1 MVDKI
6 LSFLSNYVENIEEVI
21 KRVGK
26 NKTVSTGL
34 NLLIKRNSYEKD
46 ALRKEISIYVK
57 RIISV
62 NEFEQLLDYDRA
74 EYVHL
79 LNEL

>member
-46 ALRKEISIYVK
+46 VLRKEISIYVK

-79 LNEL
+79 LNE

>member
-26 NKTVSTGL
+26 NKTVSAGL

-74 EYVHL
+74 EYVYL
-79 LNEL
+79 LNE

>member
-6 LSFLSNYVENIEEVI
+6 LSFLSNYVENIEETI

-26 NKTVSTGL
+26 NKTVSAGL
-34 NLLIKRNSYEKD
+34 DLLIKRNSYEKD
-46 ALRKEISIYVK
+46 TLRKEISIYVK

-79 LNEL
+79 LNE

>member
-79 LNEL
+79 LNE

>member
-26 NKTVSTGL
+26 NKTVSIGL

-79 LNEL
+79 LNE

>member
-6 LSFLSNYVENIEEVI
+6 LSFLSNYVEDIEEVI
-21 KRVGK
+21 KLIGK
-26 NKTVSTGL
+26 NKTVSAGL
-34 NLLIKRNSYEKD
+34 DLLIKRNSYEKD
-46 ALRKEISIYVK
+46 TLRKEISIYVK

-79 LNEL
+79 LNE

>member
-46 ALRKEISIYVK
+46 VLRKEISIYVK

-62 NEFEQLLDYDRA
+62 NEFEQLLDYDRT

-79 LNEL
+79 LNE

>member
-6 LSFLSNYVENIEEVI
+6 LSFLSNYIENIEEVI

-26 NKTVSTGL
+26 NKTVSAGL
-34 NLLIKRNSYEKD
+34 DLLIKRNSYEKD
-46 ALRKEISIYVK
+46 TLRKEISIYVK

-79 LNEL
+79 LNE

>member
-26 NKTVSTGL
+26 NKTVSAGL
-34 NLLIKRNSYEKD
+34 DLLIKRNSYEKD
-46 ALRKEISIYVK
+46 TLRKEISIYVK

-79 LNEL
+79 LNE

>member
-6 LSFLSNYVENIEEVI
+6 LSFLSNYGENIEEVI

-26 NKTVSTGL
+26 NKNSSTGL
-34 NLLIKRNSYEKD
+34 NWLIKRNSYEKD

-79 LNEL
+79 LNE